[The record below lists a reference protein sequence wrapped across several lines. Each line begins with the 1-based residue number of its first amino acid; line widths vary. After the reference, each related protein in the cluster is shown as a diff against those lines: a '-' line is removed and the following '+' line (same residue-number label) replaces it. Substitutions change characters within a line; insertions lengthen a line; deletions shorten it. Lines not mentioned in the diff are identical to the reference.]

1 MNAAPSIIESSLF
14 TETALIRKKKR
25 RELLA
30 KGVFGSMAL
39 AMIIPLLIIIG
50 YLVAKAWPLLSW
62 DFLTHNPTDG
72 MRKGGIWSAFLGT
85 IYLVVVSLCVAA
97 PLGVFSAVYL
107 NEYARENW
115 FTRI

>member
-1 MNAAPSIIESSLF
+1 MNAESAAIPTSALF

-30 KGVFGSMAL
+30 KGIFGSMAL
-39 AMIIPLLIIIG
+39 AMIIPLFIIIA
-50 YLVAKAWPLLSW
+50 YLVARAWPLLSW

-85 IYLVVVSLCVAA
+85 IYLVVVSLCIAA
-97 PLGVFSAVYL
+97 PVGVLAAVYL
-107 NEYARENW
+107 NE
-115 FTRI
+115 